1 MEKKV
6 KSLTKVLMNI
16 DYKDTISRV
25 VRAGRKAKDQVETFR
40 ESGNGCILLMAVPL
54 CQQADVWLGGLSEY
68 DEDGKKIDLHEYVIA
83 RTIAPG
89 GSHIIQWRDPN
100 DGHIEPVNC
109 LAYATMK
116 LAYLSH
122 LIKDDIPDRDH
133 DEIAQATGYYTEAN
147 GYSNH
152 RGAVCTTI
160 YYADQPLMRFYVVF
174 SGATE
179 DEDLRC
185 ALETARHLCRHFL
198 RWSPHFIFVLRT
210 VDGVVENDPDS
221 SELEQKETA

>member
-1 MEKKV
+1 MEKI
-6 KSLTKVLMNI
+6 KSLTRVLTDIN
-16 DYKDTISRV
+16 YKATIRLV
-25 VRAGRKAKDQVETFR
+25 VHAGRKAKDQVKAFR

-68 DEDGKKIDLHEYVIA
+68 DENGRKIDLHEYVIA

-89 GSHIIQWRDPN
+89 GSHTIQWKDPG

-133 DEIAQATGYYTEAN
+133 DEVAQTTDYYTEAN

-185 ALETARHLCRHFL
+185 ALETANQLCCHLSMCDPHFL
-198 RWSPHFIFVLRT
+198 FVLRT
-210 VDGVVENDPDS
+210 VDGVVEDGADS
-221 SELEQKETA
+221 LESDQKEVV